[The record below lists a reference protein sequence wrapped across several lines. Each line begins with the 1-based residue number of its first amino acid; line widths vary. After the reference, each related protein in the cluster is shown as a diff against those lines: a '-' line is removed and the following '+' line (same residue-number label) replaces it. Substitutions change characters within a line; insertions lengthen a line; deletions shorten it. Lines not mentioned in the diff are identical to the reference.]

1 MERQCTYVC
10 AIREYTLIRALVWD
24 RMVYTYLAGCSTVIG
39 LLNLLHDSGGGILVT
54 GHGVCNKSTRNLLLY
69 FMPVG

>member
-10 AIREYTLIRALVWD
+10 AVREYTLIQCTCMGQD
-24 RMVYTYLAGCSTVIG
+24 GIYLAGCSTVIG

-54 GHGVCNKSTRNLLLY
+54 GHGVFNKSTCNSLLY